1 MQTEDVQVLGSEPRQ
16 DLRGTVTESHQHE
29 SNSQSSFSLKKQIV
43 LVFGLALAI
52 VGYFGP
58 WVDHKTAAL
67 VLTGQDMGEFVK
79 FLPEVR
85 AGTAPMIREFFY
97 LPPFA
102 AALCLILLMASK
114 RLTYPLVVRAVM
126 LLAVLGLAWAMLPP
140 VWTPQLLVTAEFRKQ
155 TVAIAFCLLLLIIHP
170 VLRYLPPRR
179 CPEPVACPE
188 HSRREGL
195 TAVALRQPFDFAQ
208 GRAQDTAMT
217 VLALLGA
224 APPLWQFFAIREA
237 VNRAYGWPVQVGW
250 GLWATVLGFLIVM
263 AGAVSAR
270 RGPNGREVW

>member
-1 MQTEDVQVLGSEPRQ
+1 MK
-16 DLRGTVTESHQHE
+16 SHQGE
-29 SNSQSSFSLKKQIV
+29 SDSKSLFVLRKRIV
-43 LVFGLALAI
+43 LILGLALAI

-114 RLTYPLVVRAVM
+114 QLAYRLVVRAVM
-126 LLAVLGLAWAMLPP
+126 LLAVLALAWAMLPP
-140 VWTPQLLVTAEFRKQ
+140 VWTPQLLVTAEFRRQ
-155 TVAIAFCLLLLIIHP
+155 TGAIAFCLLLLIIDP
-170 VLRYLPPRR
+170 VLRRLSPRR
-179 CPEPVACPE
+179 M
-188 HSRREGL
+188 
-195 TAVALRQPFDFAQ
+195 AV
-208 GRAQDTAMT
+208 TMI
-217 VLALLGA
+217 VLALLGT

-250 GLWATVLGFLIVM
+250 GPWITALGFLVVIVE
-263 AGAVSAR
+263 AAHLRKG
-270 RGPNGREVW
+270 

>member
-1 MQTEDVQVLGSEPRQ
+1 MK
-16 DLRGTVTESHQHE
+16 SHQSE
-29 SNSQSSFSLKKQIV
+29 SNSSKTKSQIV
-43 LVFGLALAI
+43 LVLGLVLAI

-85 AGTAPMIREFFY
+85 AETAPMLREFFY

-102 AALCLILLMASK
+102 AALGLILLMASK
-114 RLTYPLVVRAVM
+114 RLAYPLVVRAVM

-155 TVAIAFCLLLLIIHP
+155 TVAIAFCLLLLIVHP
-170 VLRYLPPRR
+170 VLRYLPLR
-179 CPEPVACPE
+179 
-188 HSRREGL
+188 L
-195 TAVALRQPFDFAQ
+195 MALAI
-208 GRAQDTAMT
+208 M

-224 APPLWQFFAIREA
+224 GLPVWQFFSIREA

-250 GLWATVLGFLIVM
+250 GLWVTVLGFLIVM
-263 AGAVSAR
+263 AGAVTLF
-270 RGPNGREVW
+270 GTDGH

>member
-1 MQTEDVQVLGSEPRQ
+1 MKSHQGESSLGS
-16 DLRGTVTESHQHE
+16 LF
-29 SNSQSSFSLKKQIV
+29 SSRRWISKTKSQIV
-43 LVFGLALAI
+43 LIFGLALAI

-85 AGTAPMIREFFY
+85 AGAVPMIREFFY

-102 AALCLILLMASK
+102 AALGLILLMSTK
-114 RLTYPLVVRAVM
+114 RLTYPLVVRALM

-170 VLRYLPPRR
+170 VLRNLPLR
-179 CPEPVACPE
+179 
-188 HSRREGL
+188 L
-195 TAVALRQPFDFAQ
+195 MAVALRH
-208 GRAQDTAMT
+208 AQDTAMT
-217 VLALLGA
+217 VLAILGA
-224 APPLWQFFAIREA
+224 GPPLWQFFSIREV

-250 GLWATVLGFLIVM
+250 GLWIMVLGFLVVM
-263 AGAVSAR
+263 AGAVALF
-270 RGPNGREVW
+270 GTRE

>member
-1 MQTEDVQVLGSEPRQ
+1 MK
-16 DLRGTVTESHQHE
+16 SHQGE
-29 SNSQSSFSLKKQIV
+29 GNSRSPFALRKRIV
-43 LVFGLALAI
+43 LLFGLALAI

-114 RLTYPLVVRAVM
+114 RSAYPLVVRAVM
-126 LLAVLGLAWAMLPP
+126 LLTVLGLVWAMLPP
-140 VWTPQLLVTAEFRKQ
+140 VWTPQLLITAEFRKQ

-170 VLRYLPPRR
+170 VLRHLP
-179 CPEPVACPE
+179 
-188 HSRREGL
+188 SRL
-195 TAVALRQPFDFAQ
+195 TAAAMIALAF
-208 GRAQDTAMT
+208 
-217 VLALLGA
+217 LGA
-224 APPLWQFFAIREA
+224 GPPLWQFFAIREA

-250 GLWATVLGFLIVM
+250 GLWVTVLGFLIVM
-263 AGAVSAR
+263 AGAVTLFGSD
-270 RGPNGREVW
+270 GH

>member
-1 MQTEDVQVLGSEPRQ
+1 
-16 DLRGTVTESHQHE
+16 
-29 SNSQSSFSLKKQIV
+29 
-43 LVFGLALAI
+43 
-52 VGYFGP
+52 
-58 WVDHKTAAL
+58 

-102 AALCLILLMASK
+102 AALGLILLMASK
-114 RLTYPLVVRAVM
+114 RLAYPLVVRAVM

-170 VLRYLPPRR
+170 VLRYLPLR
-179 CPEPVACPE
+179 
-188 HSRREGL
+188 L
-195 TAVALRQPFDFAQ
+195 TALAI
-208 GRAQDTAMT
+208 M
-217 VLALLGA
+217 VLPLLGA
-224 APPLWQFFAIREA
+224 GLPLWQFFSTREA

-250 GLWATVLGFLIVM
+250 GLWVTVLGFLIVI
-263 AGAVSAR
+263 AGAVTLF
-270 RGPNGREVW
+270 GTDGH

>member
-1 MQTEDVQVLGSEPRQ
+1 MMK
-16 DLRGTVTESHQHE
+16 SHQGK
-29 SNSQSSFSLKKQIV
+29 SNSRSQIV
-43 LVFGLALAI
+43 LILGLALAV

-58 WVDHKTAAL
+58 WVGHRAAAL

-102 AALCLILLMASK
+102 AALCLILLMAST
-114 RLTYPLVVRAVM
+114 RWAYPLVARAVM

-155 TVAIAFCLLLLIIHP
+155 TVAIAFCLLLLIVHP
-170 VLRYLPPRR
+170 VLRYLP
-179 CPEPVACPE
+179 
-188 HSRREGL
+188 SRL
-195 TAVALRQPFDFAQ
+195 TAA
-208 GRAQDTAMT
+208 AMM

-224 APPLWQFFAIREA
+224 GPPLWQFFAIREA

-250 GLWATVLGFLIVM
+250 GLWVTVLGFLIVIVEAVHLKRKWPLS
-263 AGAVSAR
+263 AG
-270 RGPNGREVW
+270 GDPNG

>member
-1 MQTEDVQVLGSEPRQ
+1 MMK
-16 DLRGTVTESHQHE
+16 SHQGE
-29 SNSQSSFSLKKQIV
+29 SYLKSQIV
-43 LVFGLALAI
+43 LILGLALAI

-85 AGTAPMIREFFY
+85 AGTAVMIREFFY

-114 RLTYPLVVRAVM
+114 RLAYPLVIRAIV
-126 LLAVLGLAWAMLPP
+126 LLTVLGLAWAMLPP

-155 TVAIAFCLLLLIIHP
+155 TVAIAFCLLLLIVHP
-170 VLRYLPPRR
+170 MLRHLS
-179 CPEPVACPE
+179 
-188 HSRREGL
+188 SRWM
-195 TAVALRQPFDFAQ
+195 AVALR
-208 GRAQDTAMT
+208 RAQDIAMM

-224 APPLWQFFAIREA
+224 GPPLWQFLAIREA

-250 GLWATVLGFLIVM
+250 GLWVTVLGFLIVM
-263 AGAVSAR
+263 AGAVTLF
-270 RGPNGREVW
+270 GTDGH

>member
-1 MQTEDVQVLGSEPRQ
+1 MIL
-16 DLRGTVTESHQHE
+16 
-29 SNSQSSFSLKKQIV
+29 
-43 LVFGLALAI
+43 GLALAI
-52 VGYFGP
+52 VGYLGP

-102 AALCLILLMASK
+102 AALGLILLAASK
-114 RLTYPLVVRAVM
+114 RLAYPLVVRAVM

-140 VWTPQLLVTAEFRKQ
+140 VWTPQLLITAEFRKQ

-195 TAVALRQPFDFAQ
+195 TAVALRH
-208 GRAQDTAMT
+208 AQDTAMM

-224 APPLWQFFAIREA
+224 GPPLWQFFSIREA

-250 GLWATVLGFLIVM
+250 GLWVTALGFFIVI
-263 AGAVSAR
+263 AGAVILF
-270 RGPNGREVW
+270 GTDGH

>member
-1 MQTEDVQVLGSEPRQ
+1 MK
-16 DLRGTVTESHQHE
+16 SHQAE
-29 SNSQSSFSLKKQIV
+29 GNSSKTKGQVV
-43 LVFGLALAI
+43 LILGLALAI

-102 AALCLILLMASK
+102 AALGLILLMASK
-114 RLTYPLVVRAVM
+114 RLAYPLVVRAVM
-126 LLAVLGLAWAMLPP
+126 LLAVLGLTWAMLPP
-140 VWTPQLLVTAEFRKQ
+140 VWTPQLLITAEFRKQ

-179 CPEPVACPE
+179 CLE

-195 TAVALRQPFDFAQ
+195 TAMALRH
-208 GRAQDTAMT
+208 AQDTAMM

-224 APPLWQFFAIREA
+224 GPPLWQFFSIREA

-250 GLWATVLGFLIVM
+250 GLWATALGFLIVI
-263 AGAVSAR
+263 AGAVSLFGTDGHWLPDGG
-270 RGPNGREVW
+270 GPNG

>member
-1 MQTEDVQVLGSEPRQ
+1 MK
-16 DLRGTVTESHQHE
+16 SHQGE
-29 SNSQSSFSLKKQIV
+29 SKSKSQIV
-43 LVFGLALAI
+43 LILGLALAI

-58 WVDHKTAAL
+58 WVNHKTAAL

-85 AGTAPMIREFFY
+85 AGTAVMIREFFY

-114 RLTYPLVVRAVM
+114 RLAYPLVIRAIV
-126 LLAVLGLAWAMLPP
+126 LLTVLGLAWAMLPP
-140 VWTPQLLVTAEFRKQ
+140 VWTPQLLITAEFRKQ
-155 TVAIAFCLLLLIIHP
+155 TVAIAFCLLLLIVRP
-170 VLRYLPPRR
+170 LLRYLPSRR
-179 CPEPVACPE
+179 CPEHVACPE

-195 TAVALRQPFDFAQ
+195 MAVALRHP
-208 GRAQDTAMT
+208 QDIAMM

-224 APPLWQFFAIREA
+224 GPPLWQFLAIREA

-250 GLWATVLGFLIVM
+250 GLWVTVLGFLIVI
-263 AGAVSAR
+263 AGAVTLF
-270 RGPNGREVW
+270 GTDGH

>member
-1 MQTEDVQVLGSEPRQ
+1 MKPHQ
-16 DLRGTVTESHQHE
+16 DE
-29 SNSQSSFSLKKQIV
+29 SNPRSLFSLRKQIV
-43 LVFGLALAI
+43 LILGLALAI

-85 AGTAPMIREFFY
+85 AGTVPMIREFFY

-114 RLTYPLVVRAVM
+114 RLAYPLVVRAVM

-140 VWTPQLLVTAEFRKQ
+140 VWTPQLLLTAEFRKQ
-155 TVAIAFCLLLLIIHP
+155 TVAIAFCLLLLIVHP

-195 TAVALRQPFDFAQ
+195 MAVS
-208 GRAQDTAMT
+208 TM

-224 APPLWQFFAIREA
+224 VPPLWQFFSIREA
-237 VNRAYGWPVQVGW
+237 MNRAYGWPVQVGW
-250 GLWATVLGFLIVM
+250 GLWVTVLGFLIVV
-263 AGAVSAR
+263 AGAVTLFSTD
-270 RGPNGREVW
+270 GH

>member
-1 MQTEDVQVLGSEPRQ
+1 MMK
-16 DLRGTVTESHQHE
+16 SHQGE
-29 SNSQSSFSLKKQIV
+29 SNLKSQIV
-43 LVFGLALAI
+43 LILGLALAI

-85 AGTAPMIREFFY
+85 AGTAVMIREFFY

-114 RLTYPLVVRAVM
+114 RLAYPLVIRAIV
-126 LLAVLGLAWAMLPP
+126 LLTVLGLAWAMLPP

-155 TVAIAFCLLLLIIHP
+155 TVAIAFCLLLLIVHP
-170 VLRYLPPRR
+170 MLRHLS
-179 CPEPVACPE
+179 
-188 HSRREGL
+188 SRWM
-195 TAVALRQPFDFAQ
+195 AVALR
-208 GRAQDTAMT
+208 RAQDIAMM

-224 APPLWQFFAIREA
+224 GPPLWQFLAIREA

-250 GLWATVLGFLIVM
+250 GLWVTVLGFLIVM
-263 AGAVSAR
+263 AGAVTLF
-270 RGPNGREVW
+270 GTDGH

>member
-1 MQTEDVQVLGSEPRQ
+1 MIT
-16 DLRGTVTESHQHE
+16 SHQDE
-29 SNSQSSFSLKKQIV
+29 SNSKSLFSSRKRIV
-43 LVFGLALAI
+43 LILGLALAI

-85 AGTAPMIREFFY
+85 DGTAPMIREFFY

-102 AALCLILLMASK
+102 AALGLILLMASK
-114 RLTYPLVVRAVM
+114 RLAYPLVVRAVM

-179 CPEPVACPE
+179 GLEPVACPE

-195 TAVALRQPFDFAQ
+195 TAVALRY
-208 GRAQDTAMT
+208 AQDTAMM

-224 APPLWQFFAIREA
+224 GPPLWQFFSIREA

-250 GLWATVLGFLIVM
+250 GLWVTVLGFLIVM
-263 AGAVSAR
+263 AGTVYAR
-270 RGPNGREVW
+270 RGSNGREVR

>member
-1 MQTEDVQVLGSEPRQ
+1 MKPHQ
-16 DLRGTVTESHQHE
+16 DE
-29 SNSQSSFSLKKQIV
+29 SNPRSLFSSRKQIV
-43 LVFGLALAI
+43 LILGLALAI

-85 AGTAPMIREFFY
+85 AGTVPMIREFFY

-114 RLTYPLVVRAVM
+114 RWAYPLAVRAVM

-140 VWTPQLLVTAEFRKQ
+140 VWTPQLLLTAEFRKQ
-155 TVAIAFCLLLLIIHP
+155 TVAIAFCLLLLIVHP

-179 CPEPVACPE
+179 CPD

-195 TAVALRQPFDFAQ
+195 MAVSMMA
-208 GRAQDTAMT
+208 
-217 VLALLGA
+217 LALLGA
-224 APPLWQFFAIREA
+224 VPPLWQFFSIREA
-237 VNRAYGWPVQVGW
+237 MNRAYGWPVQVGW
-250 GLWATVLGFLIVM
+250 GLWVTVLGFLIVV
-263 AGAVSAR
+263 AGAVTLF
-270 RGPNGREVW
+270 GTDGH

>member
-1 MQTEDVQVLGSEPRQ
+1 MIT
-16 DLRGTVTESHQHE
+16 SHQDE
-29 SNSQSSFSLKKQIV
+29 SNSKSLFSSRKRIV
-43 LVFGLALAI
+43 LILGLALAI

-85 AGTAPMIREFFY
+85 DGTAPMIREFFY

-102 AALCLILLMASK
+102 AALGLILLMASK
-114 RLTYPLVVRAVM
+114 RLAYPLVVRAVM

-170 VLRYLPPRR
+170 VLRYLPLR
-179 CPEPVACPE
+179 
-188 HSRREGL
+188 L
-195 TAVALRQPFDFAQ
+195 MALAI
-208 GRAQDTAMT
+208 M

-224 APPLWQFFAIREA
+224 GLPLWQFFSIREA

-250 GLWATVLGFLIVM
+250 GLWVTVLGFLIVM
-263 AGAVSAR
+263 AGTVYAR
-270 RGPNGREVW
+270 RGSNGREVR

>member
-1 MQTEDVQVLGSEPRQ
+1 MIT
-16 DLRGTVTESHQHE
+16 SHQDE
-29 SNSQSSFSLKKQIV
+29 SNSKSLFSSRKRIV
-43 LVFGLALAI
+43 LILGLALAI

-85 AGTAPMIREFFY
+85 DGTAPMIREFFY

-102 AALCLILLMASK
+102 AALGLILLMASK
-114 RLTYPLVVRAVM
+114 RLAYPLVVRAVM

-170 VLRYLPPRR
+170 VLRYLPLR
-179 CPEPVACPE
+179 
-188 HSRREGL
+188 L
-195 TAVALRQPFDFAQ
+195 MALAI
-208 GRAQDTAMT
+208 M
-217 VLALLGA
+217 VLAFLGA
-224 APPLWQFFAIREA
+224 GLPLWQFFSIREA

-250 GLWATVLGFLIVM
+250 GLWVTVLGFLIVM
-263 AGAVSAR
+263 AGAISTR
-270 RGPNGREVW
+270 RGPNGREVR

>member
-1 MQTEDVQVLGSEPRQ
+1 MK
-16 DLRGTVTESHQHE
+16 SHQGG
-29 SNSQSSFSLKKQIV
+29 SNLKSQIV
-43 LVFGLALAI
+43 LILGLALAI

-114 RLTYPLVVRAVM
+114 RLAYPLVVRAVM

-155 TVAIAFCLLLLIIHP
+155 TVAIAFCLLLLIVHP
-170 VLRYLPPRR
+170 VLRHL
-179 CPEPVACPE
+179 A
-188 HSRREGL
+188 SRL
-195 TAVALRQPFDFAQ
+195 TAAAMIALAF
-208 GRAQDTAMT
+208 
-217 VLALLGA
+217 LGA
-224 APPLWQFFAIREA
+224 GPPLWQFFAIREA

-250 GLWATVLGFLIVM
+250 GLWVTVLGFLIVI
-263 AGAVSAR
+263 AGAVTLFGSE
-270 RGPNGREVW
+270 GH

>member
-1 MQTEDVQVLGSEPRQ
+1 MTK
-16 DLRGTVTESHQHE
+16 SHQHE
-29 SNSQSSFSLKKQIV
+29 DKSSSFSLRKQIV
-43 LVFGLALAI
+43 LVLGLALAI

-85 AGTAPMIREFFY
+85 SGVALMIREFFY

-102 AALCLILLMASK
+102 AALCLILLMANK
-114 RLTYPLVVRAVM
+114 QWAYPLVVRAVM

-140 VWTPQLLVTAEFRKQ
+140 VWTPQLLVAAEFRKQ

-170 VLRYLPPRR
+170 VLRYLSPR
-179 CPEPVACPE
+179 
-188 HSRREGL
+188 L
-195 TAVALRQPFDFAQ
+195 TAV
-208 GRAQDTAMT
+208 TMM
-217 VLALLGA
+217 VLAFLGA
-224 APPLWQFFAIREA
+224 GLPLWQFFSIREV

-250 GLWATVLGFLIVM
+250 GLWVTALGFLIVM
-263 AGAVSAR
+263 AGAVPLF
-270 RGPNGREVW
+270 GTDGH

>member
-1 MQTEDVQVLGSEPRQ
+1 MNSQQG
-16 DLRGTVTESHQHE
+16 G
-29 SNSQSSFSLKKQIV
+29 SNSRPLFSLRKRISKTKSQIV
-43 LVFGLALAI
+43 LILGLVLAI

-85 AGTAPMIREFFY
+85 AGTVPMIREFFY

-114 RLTYPLVVRAVM
+114 RLVYPLVVRAIM
-126 LLAVLGLAWAMLPP
+126 LLTVLGLAWAMLPP
-140 VWTPQLLVTAEFRKQ
+140 VWTPQLLITAEFRKQ
-155 TVAIAFCLLLLIIHP
+155 TVAIAFCLLLLIVHS
-170 VLRYLPPRR
+170 VLRRLP
-179 CPEPVACPE
+179 
-188 HSRREGL
+188 SRL
-195 TAVALRQPFDFAQ
+195 TVV
-208 GRAQDTAMT
+208 TMM

-224 APPLWQFFAIREA
+224 GAPLWQFFAAREA

-250 GLWATVLGFLIVM
+250 GLWVTVLGFLIIM
-263 AGAVSAR
+263 AGAVTLF
-270 RGPNGREVW
+270 GVDGH

>member
-1 MQTEDVQVLGSEPRQ
+1 MK
-16 DLRGTVTESHQHE
+16 SHQGE
-29 SNSQSSFSLKKQIV
+29 SNLKSRIV
-43 LVFGLALAI
+43 LILGLALAI

-85 AGTAPMIREFFY
+85 AGAAPMIREFFY

-114 RLTYPLVVRAVM
+114 RLAYPLLVRAVM

-155 TVAIAFCLLLLIIHP
+155 TVAIAFCLLLLIVHP
-170 VLRYLPPRR
+170 MLRHLS
-179 CPEPVACPE
+179 
-188 HSRREGL
+188 SRWM
-195 TAVALRQPFDFAQ
+195 AVALRH
-208 GRAQDTAMT
+208 AQDIAMM

-224 APPLWQFFAIREA
+224 GPPLWQFVAIREA

-250 GLWATVLGFLIVM
+250 GLWVTVLGFLIVM
-263 AGAVSAR
+263 AGAVTLFGSDAH
-270 RGPNGREVW
+270 

>member
-1 MQTEDVQVLGSEPRQ
+1 MR
-16 DLRGTVTESHQHE
+16 SHQNE
-29 SNSQSSFSLKKQIV
+29 SNSRSLFVSGKRISITKSQIV
-43 LVFGLALAI
+43 LILGLALAI

-58 WVDHKTAAL
+58 WVDHRTAAL

-102 AALCLILLMASK
+102 AALGLILLMASK
-114 RLTYPLVVRAVM
+114 RLAYPLVVRAVM
-126 LLAVLGLAWAMLPP
+126 VLAVLGLAWATLPP

-170 VLRYLPPRR
+170 VLRYLPLRP
-179 CPEPVACPE
+179 
-188 HSRREGL
+188 S
-195 TAVALRQPFDFAQ
+195 AVV
-208 GRAQDTAMT
+208 MM

-224 APPLWQFFAIREA
+224 GSPLWQFFAIREA

-250 GLWATVLGFLIVM
+250 GLWVTVLGFLIVM
-263 AGAVSAR
+263 AGAVTLFENPFDHLSPTDTPPSA
-270 RGPNGREVW
+270 

>member
-1 MQTEDVQVLGSEPRQ
+1 MII
-16 DLRGTVTESHQHE
+16 SHQGG
-29 SNSQSSFSLKKQIV
+29 SNSSKTKSQIV
-43 LVFGLALAI
+43 LILGLALAI

-85 AGTAPMIREFFY
+85 AGTVVMIREFFY

-114 RLTYPLVVRAVM
+114 RLAYPLVIRAIV
-126 LLAVLGLAWAMLPP
+126 LLTVLGLAWAMLPP

-155 TVAIAFCLLLLIIHP
+155 TVAIAFCLLLLIVHP
-170 VLRYLPPRR
+170 MLRHLS
-179 CPEPVACPE
+179 
-188 HSRREGL
+188 SRWM
-195 TAVALRQPFDFAQ
+195 AVALR
-208 GRAQDTAMT
+208 RAQDIAMM

-224 APPLWQFFAIREA
+224 GPPLWQFLAIREA

-250 GLWATVLGFLIVM
+250 GLWVTVLGFLIVM
-263 AGAVSAR
+263 AGAVTLF
-270 RGPNGREVW
+270 GTDGH

>member
-1 MQTEDVQVLGSEPRQ
+1 MEKVLPSKGDSR
-16 DLRGTVTESHQHE
+16 
-29 SNSQSSFSLKKQIV
+29 NSFSPRGWVSGIKSRIV
-43 LVFGLALAI
+43 LALGLVLAI

-85 AGTAPMIREFFY
+85 AGTVPMIRELFY

-155 TVAIAFCLLLLIIHP
+155 TVAIAFCLLLLLVHP
-170 VLRYLPPRR
+170 VLRRLP
-179 CPEPVACPE
+179 
-188 HSRREGL
+188 SRL
-195 TAVALRQPFDFAQ
+195 TAVA
-208 GRAQDTAMT
+208 MM

-224 APPLWQFFAIREA
+224 GPPLWQFFAIREA

-250 GLWATVLGFLIVM
+250 GLWVTVLGFLIIM
-263 AGAVSAR
+263 AGAITLGADSH
-270 RGPNGREVW
+270 